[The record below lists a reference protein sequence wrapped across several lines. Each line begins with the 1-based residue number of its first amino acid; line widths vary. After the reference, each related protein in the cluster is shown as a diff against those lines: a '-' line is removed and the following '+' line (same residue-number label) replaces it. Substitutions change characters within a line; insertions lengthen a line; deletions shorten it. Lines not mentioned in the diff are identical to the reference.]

1 VIVDQPGSH
10 YIFVFSKKYVYG
22 GLNYIKYKNK
32 PLTNK
37 EYLQHWGKWIVLGTR
52 GELEELAKRLDPY
65 VEREQIRCL
74 KFDRAVQKEFEEMLL
89 KECVMCIYCD
99 DREREDVWEIL
110 AQEGVKSK
118 AWQYEQKT
126 MEAWLP
132 GGRLL
137 ERWIAARG
145 LTGADAERVREDA
158 RLYFAQTF
166 ADEDAIFTGVI
177 Q

>member
-1 VIVDQPGSH
+1 MIVDQPSSH

-22 GLNYIKYKNK
+22 GLNYIKYKHK

-52 GELEELAKRLDPY
+52 KELEELAKRLDSY
-65 VEREQIRCL
+65 VEREQIPCI
-74 KFDRAVQKEFEEMLL
+74 KFDRAVQNEFEEMLL

-166 ADEDAIFTGVI
+166 EDEDAIFTGVI

>member
-1 VIVDQPGSH
+1 MIVDQPGSH

-22 GLNYIKYKNK
+22 SLNYIRYKHK

-37 EYLQHWGKWIVLGTR
+37 EYLQHWGKWLVLGTR
-52 GELEELAKRLDPY
+52 EELEELAQRLDPY
-65 VEREQIRCL
+65 VEREQIPCL
-74 KFDRAVQKEFEEMLL
+74 KFDRVVQKEFEEMLL

-110 AQEGVKSK
+110 VQEGVTSK

-137 ERWIAARG
+137 ERWILARG
-145 LTGADAERVREDA
+145 LTGAAAERVREDA
-158 RLYFAQTF
+158 RLYFDQTF
-166 ADEDAIFTGVI
+166 ADQDAIFTGVI

>member
-1 VIVDQPGSH
+1 VQ
-10 YIFVFSKKYVYG
+10 
-22 GLNYIKYKNK
+22 GLELAEK
-32 PLTNK
+32 
-37 EYLQHWGKWIVLGTR
+37 YLQHWGKWLVLGTR
-52 GELEELAKRLDPY
+52 EELEKLAKRLDPY
-65 VEREQIRCL
+65 VEQEQIPCL
-74 KFDRAVQKEFEEMLL
+74 KFDWAVQKEFEEMLL

-110 AQEGVKSK
+110 AQEGVTSK

-132 GGRLL
+132 GGHLL

-158 RLYFAQTF
+158 HIYFAQTF
-166 ADEDAIFTGVI
+166 EDEDAIFAGVI

>member
-1 VIVDQPGSH
+1 MIVDKQGSH
-10 YIFVFSKKYVYG
+10 YIFVFSKKYVHA

-37 EYLQHWGKWIVLGTR
+37 EYLQHWGKWLVLGR
-52 GELEELAKRLDPY
+52 REELEELANRLDPY
-65 VEREQIRCL
+65 VEREQIPCI

-89 KECVMCIYCD
+89 RECVMCIYCD
-99 DREREDVWEIL
+99 ERQREDVWKIL
-110 AQEGVKSK
+110 AQEGVTSK
-118 AWQYEQKT
+118 AWQYEKNT

-137 ERWIAARG
+137 ERWIKARR
-145 LTGADAERVREDA
+145 LTNSDAEKVREDA
-158 RLYFAQTF
+158 LLYFAQF
-166 ADEDAIFTGVI
+166 EDEDAVFTGVI